1 MNWVGR
7 GQTLETVVAD
17 DRPIKAKSLRDFEKV
32 VDPPSLEHAEFNE
45 GARHVVV
52 FQLPAQVFHVGQFN
66 VEQGFVGFLAPDGIT
81 GKTCREQDPR
91 DGYFLAEDGL
101 CPKTPNVRMILPLSS
116 ACARGTG
123 RRGSPPKG
131 AYPWADRRGNRPLG
145 RPMCAN
151 R

>member
-1 MNWVGR
+1 MNWMGR

-66 VEQGFVGFLAPDGIT
+66 VEQGFVGFLAPDGII

-91 DGYFLAEDGL
+91 DGYFLTEDGL
-101 CPKTPNVRMILPLSS
+101 CPKNARCPDDPSVVVRVCQGDGKTRFAAEGRLPVGGPEGKS
-116 ACARGTG
+116 AAWA
-123 RRGSPPKG
+123 
-131 AYPWADRRGNRPLG
+131 AYVR
-145 RPMCAN
+145 
-151 R
+151 